1 MHKENHRLKCS
12 VLAAAL
18 AVTLALA
25 GCAAG
30 PEHVRP
36 PAPLP
41 ASLTREPLSV
51 TGSNAAV
58 QRDWWR
64 AFGSP
69 EIDAWIDEALAG
81 SPTIEAARATLRAAH
96 ENVVAQRGYFYPTA
110 QLGYSPSRQNTGKSM
125 SAPLNSGDSLY
136 TYHTAQLSVSYTAD
150 LFGGNRRQVE
160 GLVAAED
167 GQRLQLQAARLALA
181 GNLAGAVL
189 QSAMLQEQGALVE
202 EAIAVAQ
209 QQLAHMRKLQANG
222 YASGL
227 DVATQQTL
235 LLQLQQTLP
244 PLHKELQQTRN
255 LVAVLMGR
263 TPDQAPPVPALSS
276 IKVPVLPQAV
286 ASALLAQ
293 RPDVQLA
300 ETAVRQANAA
310 VGVAAAARLPQLSIT
325 AMFGGGATVFSQMF
339 SSGNLVWSLGA
350 GLVQPLFSG
359 GTLSA
364 RQRAAEAE
372 WQAAGAQ
379 YKSTVLSAFQD
390 VANALYAL
398 DADTK
403 ALTMAQGSEA
413 ASRQTL
419 DFTAAQLREGYAS
432 RPSELAARQSW
443 LQARAAAVAARGAW
457 FGDAVAL
464 YQALGGGVLQD
475 GEAVAQR

>member
-1 MHKENHRLKCS
+1 MRKKNHLCKWS
-12 VLAAAL
+12 VLAGL
-18 AVTLALA
+18 LALA

-30 PEHVRP
+30 PEYVRP
-36 PAPLP
+36 AAPVPA
-41 ASLTREPLSV
+41 ALTREPLSV
-51 TGSNAAV
+51 TGSDAAV
-58 QRDWWR
+58 RSDWWT

-69 EIDAWIDEALAG
+69 ELDAWIDEALAG
-81 SPTIEAARATLRAAH
+81 SPGIEAARATLRVAH
-96 ENVVAQRGYFYPTA
+96 ENVVAQRGYFWPSV
-110 QLGYSPSRQNTGKSM
+110 QLGYNPSRQNTGKSM
-125 SAPLNSGDSLY
+125 SAPLNNGDSLY
-136 TYHTAQLSVSYTAD
+136 TYHTAQLSVSYAAD

-167 GQRLQLQAARLALA
+167 GQRLQLQAARLSLA

-189 QSAMLQEQGALVE
+189 QTAMLQEQAALVQ
-202 EAIAVAQ
+202 EAIDVAQ

-276 IKVPVLPQAV
+276 FKVQVLPQAV

-310 VGVAAAARLPQLSIT
+310 VGVAEAARLPQLSIT
-325 AMFGGGATVFSQMF
+325 AMFGGGATALSQMF

-403 ALTMAQGSEA
+403 ALAMAHDSEA

-419 DFTAAQLREGYAS
+419 GFTAAQLREGYAS

-443 LQARAAAVAARGAW
+443 LQARAASVAAQGAW

-464 YQALGGGVLQD
+464 YQALGGGVLQG
-475 GEAVAQR
+475 GEAMAQR

>member
-1 MHKENHRLKCS
+1 MHKNNQPYRLS
-12 VLAAAL
+12 ALAAML
-18 AVTLALA
+18 TGVLALA

-30 PEHVRP
+30 PDYVRP
-36 PAPLP
+36 TAPIPA
-41 ASLTREPLSV
+41 ALTREPLSV
-51 TGSNAAV
+51 TGSDATV
-58 QRDWWR
+58 RSDWWT

-69 EIDAWIDEALAG
+69 ELNAWVAEALAG

-96 ENVVAQRGYFYPTA
+96 ENVVAQRGYFFPTV
-110 QLGYSPSRQNTGKSM
+110 QLGYNPSRQNTGTSM
-125 SAPLNSGDSLY
+125 SAPLNNGDSLY

-160 GLVAAED
+160 GLVAAEE
-167 GQRLQLQAARLALA
+167 GQRLQLQAARLTLA
-181 GNLAGAVL
+181 GNLVGAVL
-189 QSAMLQEQGALVE
+189 QTAMLQEQSALVE

-209 QQLAHMRKLQANG
+209 QQMTHMRKLQANG

-276 IKVPVLPQAV
+276 FQTPVLPQAV
-286 ASALLAQ
+286 ASALVGQ
-293 RPDVQLA
+293 RPDIQMA

-310 VGVAAAARLPQLSIT
+310 VGVAQAARLPQLSIT
-325 AMFGGGATVFSQMF
+325 AMLGGGATAFSQMF
-339 SSGNLVWSLGA
+339 SSGNVVWSLGA

-372 WQAAGAQ
+372 WQAASAQ

-398 DADTK
+398 DADTR
-403 ALTMAQGSEA
+403 ALAMVRDSES
-413 ASRQTL
+413 ASQKTL
-419 DFTAAQLREGYAS
+419 GYTDAQLRAGYAS

-443 LQARAAAVAARGAW
+443 LQARAATVAAQGAW
-457 FGDAVAL
+457 LGDSVAL
-464 YQALGGGVLQD
+464 YQALGGGVLQ
-475 GEAVAQR
+475 ENPAKK

>member
-1 MHKENHRLKCS
+1 MHKKNQLFKLS
-12 VLAAAL
+12 ALAA
-18 AVTLALA
+18 VMALA

-30 PEHVRP
+30 PDYVRP
-36 PAPLP
+36 ATPVP

-51 TGSNAAV
+51 TGSDATV
-58 QRDWWR
+58 QRDWWKT
-64 AFGSP
+64 FGSP
-69 EIDAWIDEALAG
+69 ELNAWVDEALAN
-81 SPTIEAARATLRAAH
+81 SPTIEAARATLRAAY
-96 ENVVAQRGYFYPTA
+96 ENVVAQRGYFYPTV
-110 QLGYSPSRQNTGKSM
+110 QVGYNPSRQNTGKSM
-125 SAPLNSGDSLY
+125 SAPLDNGDSLY

-150 LFGGNRRQVE
+150 LFGSNRRQVE

-167 GQRLQLQAARLALA
+167 SQRLQLQAAQLTLAS
-181 GNLAGAVL
+181 NLAGAVL
-189 QSAMLQEQGALVE
+189 QTAMLKEQSALVE
-202 EAIAVAQ
+202 EAIDVAQ
-209 QQLAHMRKLQANG
+209 QQLTHMRKLQASG

-255 LVAVLMGR
+255 LTAALMGR
-263 TPDQAPPVPALSS
+263 TPDAAPPVQALSS
-276 IKVPVLPQAV
+276 FKTPVLPQAV
-286 ASALLAQ
+286 ASALVAQ
-293 RPDVQLA
+293 RPDIQVA

-310 VGVAAAARLPQLSIT
+310 VGVAQAARLPQLSIT
-325 AMFGGGATVFSQMF
+325 AMLGGGATVFSQMF
-339 SSGNLVWSLGA
+339 SSGNVVWSLGA

-403 ALTMAQGSEA
+403 ALTMAQDSET
-413 ASRQTL
+413 ASQKTL
-419 DFTAAQLREGYAS
+419 GFTASQLREGYAS

-443 LQARAAAVAARGAW
+443 LQARAATVAARGAW

-464 YQALGGGVLQD
+464 YQALGGGVLNQ
-475 GEAVAQR
+475 EAH